1 MKASAWVEKARLERH
16 EAGRRQYRPNGGE
29 FVINHER
36 GLVGEALDETLDC
49 LNYLDRVKSQR
60 AREAAM
66 LVQEA
71 AELLAMEAGYGD

>member
-1 MKASAWVEKARLERH
+1 M
-16 EAGRRQYRPNGGE
+16 
-29 FVINHER
+29 
-36 GLVGEALDETLDC
+36 GLAGEALDETIDC
-49 LNYLDRVKSQR
+49 LNYLELMDSQR

>member
-1 MKASAWVEKARLERH
+1 MKVSAWVKAERKRRDDI
-16 EAGRRQYRPNGGE
+16 GRYQYRPNGGE
-29 FVINHER
+29 FVVHHPR
-36 GLVGEALDETLDC
+36 GLIGEALDETLDC

-60 AREAAM
+60 AIEAAM